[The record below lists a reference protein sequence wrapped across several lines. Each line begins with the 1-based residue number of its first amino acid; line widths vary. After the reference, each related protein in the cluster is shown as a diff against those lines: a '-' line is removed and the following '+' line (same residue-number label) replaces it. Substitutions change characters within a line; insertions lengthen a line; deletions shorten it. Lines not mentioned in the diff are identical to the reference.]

1 MTQGWHV
8 FSLVA
13 ILYFSVGCCA
23 IWNREI
29 WGGPGQSEI
38 SKILEDLF
46 TYRPITDHV

>member
-1 MTQGWHV
+1 MNQEWHV

-29 WGGPGQSEI
+29 FGDAGQLEI
-38 SKILEDLF
+38 SKILEDPF
-46 TYRPITDHV
+46 TYRAIADHV